1 MKGLVKTLVK
11 PDWDDDPKRSE
22 ILNAANL
29 LQVGEFQL
37 IQLAYKVWYKNDL
50 PEEKINKIFS
60 QYMISGII
68 PIWVTYYAKD
78 IIKMEN
84 ANVLNSYDEK
94 YHVYD
99 HEFGAYLVD
108 NKERKKRGIFY
119 TFIIGIVFIAS
130 HYMAINYVQDEGS
143 ASFYPP
149 YVEKRVVYPE
159 LYKDK
164 TKDGNLKSK
173 N

>member
-1 MKGLVKTLVK
+1 MDGLLKTLIK
-11 PDWDDDPKRSE
+11 PDWDDNPKRSE

-29 LQVGEFQL
+29 LEIGEFQL
-37 IQLAYKVWYKNDL
+37 IQLAYKVWYKKEL
-50 PEEKINKIFS
+50 PEDKINKIFS
-60 QYMISGII
+60 EYMITGII
-68 PIWVTYYAKD
+68 PIWVTFYARD
-78 IIKMEN
+78 IVKLDK
-84 ANVLNSYDEK
+84 AKVLDSYNKK

-99 HEFGAYLVD
+99 HEFGEYIHSD
-108 NKERKKRGIFY
+108 EERKRKGIFY
-119 TFIIGIVFIAS
+119 SLIIGIVFVAR

-149 YVEKRVVYPE
+149 YVEKRVVYHE